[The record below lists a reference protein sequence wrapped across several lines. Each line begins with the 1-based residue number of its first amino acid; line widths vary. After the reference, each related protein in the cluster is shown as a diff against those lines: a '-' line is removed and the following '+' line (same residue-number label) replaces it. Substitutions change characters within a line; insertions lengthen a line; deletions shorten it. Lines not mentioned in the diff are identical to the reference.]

1 MKEIDELKSALLNI
15 WHWSRDE
22 FDPKRLEVERA
33 LNLLDALAERLRW
46 RKYPEEK
53 PEERQVVERG
63 YGGCRVF
70 DTYYKLN
77 AWSSPSHWRPLLPG
91 PEPEEPE
98 VLPCPRCGEVPII
111 SQWESS
117 YEWMVQCD
125 CTRGFKTEAE
135 AIQAAN
141 RRVGK

>member
-98 VLPCPRCGEVPII
+98 VLPCPRCGEVPKIEEATLYYY
-111 SQWESS
+111 W
-117 YEWMVQCD
+117 QCECSGQRTFSD
-125 CTRGFKTEAE
+125 TRAE
-135 AIQAAN
+135 AIAAAN
-141 RRVGK
+141 RRV